1 MLAKQIQR
9 CYSLNRR
16 TETPVQLHLTS
27 FGGRTKT
34 RMEGAISGFQKW
46 DVSLNCVELCVSVC
60 VRACVC
66 ACVCVYVCVGGWV
79 CMRVCMGVRGCE
91 REREIKRSG
100 NKAVLAVF
108 VHWCTHVCV
117 V

>member
-46 DVSLNCVELCVSVC
+46 DVSLNCVELCVHVC
-60 VRACVC
+60 VH
-66 ACVCVYVCVGGWV
+66 VCVGGWWV
-79 CMRVCMGVRGCE
+79 GGCE
-91 REREIKRSG
+91 RVTGLRSS
-100 NKAVLAVF
+100 F
-108 VHWCTHVCV
+108 
-117 V
+117 